1 MKIKGPNSKEYR
13 AHLNKRISARRRQA
27 RLRKLINSIYTTG
40 KAEAEL
46 CEAEAAGKSEEYS
59 IRGGERRKQI
69 RRREDLVD
77 STPNPLVD

>member
-1 MKIKGPNSKEYR
+1 VKIKGPNSKEYR

-46 CEAEAAGKSEEYS
+46 CEAEAARGAGK
-59 IRGGERRKQI
+59 
-69 RRREDLVD
+69 
-77 STPNPLVD
+77 